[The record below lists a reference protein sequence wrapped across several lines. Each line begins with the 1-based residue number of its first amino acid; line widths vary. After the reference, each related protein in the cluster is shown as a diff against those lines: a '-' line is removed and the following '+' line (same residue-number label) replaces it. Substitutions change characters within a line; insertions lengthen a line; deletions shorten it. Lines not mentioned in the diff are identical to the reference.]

1 MDSHG
6 AAIIDGLAH
15 NDMWDAGATGCVTVD
30 YSQRQPNARGSN
42 FHTWLYTQTGN
53 ERGRVPVITGNA
65 ASENVYQS
73 GYTVVDLIGVTLQGL
88 ETLASG
94 NAMFGIIA

>member
-1 MDSHG
+1 MLQPSS
-6 AAIIDGLAH
+6 ITCR
-15 NDMWDAGATGCVTVD
+15 NDIGDAGATVFFTVD
-30 YSQRQPNARGSN
+30 YSQRQANARGSN

-53 ERGRVPVITGNA
+53 GRGKVPVITGNA